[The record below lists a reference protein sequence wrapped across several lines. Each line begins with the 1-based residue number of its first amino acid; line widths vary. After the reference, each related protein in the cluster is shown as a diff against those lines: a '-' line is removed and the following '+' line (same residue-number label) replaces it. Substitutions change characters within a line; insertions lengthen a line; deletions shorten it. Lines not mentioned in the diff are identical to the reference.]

1 MRDGAV
7 RARNGGLFK
16 PSVTRKYEAMLRL
29 FVVPRIGAVSLGSL
43 QKRDVQRLVDELAS
57 VESAETARKAL
68 TALRVVFRMAER
80 DGVVDASPCVGVRAP
95 TDPDADPTSRIVT
108 PEEARATIEAA
119 ERDDARLGRSLGGP
133 LFGLAFGTGL
143 RGNMRVC
150 TAGVPEGDSARPTR
164 VS

>member
-1 MRDGAV
+1 MRDGAAL
-7 RARNGGLFK
+7 ARNGGLFK

-43 QKRDVQRLVDELAS
+43 QKRDVQRLLDELAS

-95 TDPDADPTSRIVT
+95 TDPDADPTSRLSRLRR
-108 PEEARATIEAA
+108 PE
-119 ERDDARLGRSLGGP
+119 RSSRRRSETMPGLGGP
-133 LFGLAFGTGL
+133 LGVPCSGWRSVQAFGGT
-143 RGNMRVC
+143 
-150 TAGVPEGDSARPTR
+150 
-164 VS
+164 